1 MGQMEFKVRKEIIR
15 KDENEKW
22 IKLRKELKIIYD
34 NFEDG
39 KIVNKISNKALLRK
53 ILRRMAQLE
62 EE

>member
-62 EE
+62 ED

>member
-53 ILRRMAQLE
+53 ILRRIAQLE